1 MRKITE
7 KSEITRLSRIYKGLP
22 PNQMKVVEGLIV
34 EAARLRVRL
43 DYLWRDLQENG
54 ETELF
59 TQSEK
64 TEPYER
70 ERPQSRTY
78 TATIFYGYDKDS
90 DMRRLDPFASG
101 NPYHYTA
108 TGSYV
113 IGFQLVSINPL
124 IYCCNDCAISPS
136 GLSADTALTVEE
148 SDTAAITVQTASPGA
163 VTFTSGDTSVAT
175 VSDKGVVTGV
185 SAGTV
190 QITVAQAASNTYPA
204 GSVKVAVTVTAA
216 SGGSSQGSNPE

>member
-7 KSEITRLSRIYKGLP
+7 KSEITRLSSIYKGLP

-54 ETELF
+54 ETESF

-78 TATIFYGYDKDS
+78 TATNKSYQAIIKQLSDLCPPSPEEDPLAEFY
-90 DMRRLDPFASG
+90 
-101 NPYHYTA
+101 
-108 TGSYV
+108 
-113 IGFQLVSINPL
+113 
-124 IYCCNDCAISPS
+124 
-136 GLSADTALTVEE
+136 
-148 SDTAAITVQTASPGA
+148 
-163 VTFTSGDTSVAT
+163 
-175 VSDKGVVTGV
+175 
-185 SAGTV
+185 
-190 QITVAQAASNTYPA
+190 
-204 GSVKVAVTVTAA
+204 
-216 SGGSSQGSNPE
+216 